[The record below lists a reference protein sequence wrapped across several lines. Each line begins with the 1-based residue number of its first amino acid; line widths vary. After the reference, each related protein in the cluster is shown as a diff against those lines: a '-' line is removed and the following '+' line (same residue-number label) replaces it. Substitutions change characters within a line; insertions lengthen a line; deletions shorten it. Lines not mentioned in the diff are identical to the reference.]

1 MPLAGL
7 RAEKGKESLRKNK
20 LEIEYRETKDFRA
33 EDLEQLFLS
42 VGWESGKYPE
52 KLVRAMK
59 HSTQVIS
66 AWDQERL
73 VGLVRA
79 LDDGETVAFIHYL
92 LVDPAYQGLH
102 IGDGLMKKLLAHFEE
117 LLYVK
122 IMPSD
127 PKTIPFYERF
137 GFQSYDNYSALVIKH
152 FD

>member
-1 MPLAGL
+1 M
-7 RAEKGKESLRKNK
+7 
-20 LEIEYRETKDFRA
+20 EIKYREAKDFSA

-42 VGWESGKYPE
+42 VGWESGRYPE
-52 KLVRAMK
+52 KLVRALK
-59 HSTQVIS
+59 HSTRVIS

-102 IGDGLMKKLLAHFEE
+102 IGDELMKKLLAHFEE

-137 GFQSYDNYSALVIKH
+137 GFQSYDNYSALVVKH